1 MKIQTL
7 RPAPAKSVAHVA
19 KPAFARGPGAFAP
32 VATPPKPAAKPGAPG
47 RHEGIAG
54 EERRRSQRVLLRV
67 RANIHVALQGKPVT
81 FEATTLS
88 VNSHGA
94 LVVLEK
100 GLPAESRLVLEH
112 CTTKE
117 KVACRV
123 TRTARE
129 MPEGYHVPLEF
140 DSPAPNFWRIAFPPA
155 DWRPPEDV

>member
-1 MKIQTL
+1 
-7 RPAPAKSVAHVA
+7 
-19 KPAFARGPGAFAP
+19 
-32 VATPPKPAAKPGAPG
+32 
-47 RHEGIAG
+47 
-54 EERRRSQRVLLRV
+54 VLLRV

-81 FEATTLS
+81 FEVTTLS

-100 GLPAESRLVLEH
+100 SLPVDSRLVLEH

-117 KVACRV
+117 KVACKV

-155 DWRPPEDV
+155 DWKPSDDS

>member
-1 MKIQTL
+1 LKIQTL
-7 RPAPAKSVAHVA
+7 RPAPAKSPAHA
-19 KPAFARGPGAFAP
+19 ARPAFARGAGAFAP

-47 RHEGIAG
+47 RREGIAG

-100 GLPAESRLVLEH
+100 SLPIESRLVLEH
-112 CTTKE
+112 CGTKE

-155 DWRPPEDV
+155 DWRPPDDV

>member
-1 MKIQTL
+1 MT
-7 RPAPAKSVAHVA
+7 
-19 KPAFARGPGAFAP
+19 P
-32 VATPPKPAAKPGAPG
+32 VAPPAKPGAKPAG
-47 RHEGIAG
+47 TTRQEGIAG

-67 RANIHVALQGKPVT
+67 RTHVHVALQGKQVT
-81 FEATTLS
+81 FDATTLS

-94 LVVLEK
+94 LIVLEK
-100 GLPAESRLVLEH
+100 SLPMEARLVLEH
-112 CTTKE
+112 CGTSE

-155 DWRPPEDV
+155 DWRPVDDQ